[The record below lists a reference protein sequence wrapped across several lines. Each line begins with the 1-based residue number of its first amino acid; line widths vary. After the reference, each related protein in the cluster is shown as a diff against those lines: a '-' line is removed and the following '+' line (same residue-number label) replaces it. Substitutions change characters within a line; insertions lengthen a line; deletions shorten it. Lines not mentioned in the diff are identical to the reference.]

1 MDEHIAILRRVGLA
15 LIILGLFDIGFMIYR
30 IASQAGYFSSF
41 NIFAVIAGVFLLSG
55 SLRAA
60 RIVSWFAALLISGF
74 IGFLLISPLLFPLGL
89 IVTYLKLHT
98 VFVFL
103 GLLVGI
109 GIIAFL
115 IWVYRAL
122 TSAPVRN
129 AMEQQGII
137 SRALWRR
144 PSRGFWVGGCLAVG
158 LFIFAFILSHGET
171 AEEAKQRAA
180 AHVGPGYAFHITSI
194 NISSSSGVK
203 HVRAVVTAYNDT
215 EIKSIEIEWS
225 E

>member
-15 LIILGLFDIGFMIYR
+15 LVILGLIDIGVMIYC
-30 IASQAGYFSSF
+30 IASQTSYVSSF
-41 NIFAVIAGVFLLSG
+41 NIFAVVAGIFLLRG

-60 RIVSWFAALLISGF
+60 KIVSWFAALLISGF
-74 IGFLLISPLLFPLGL
+74 IGFLLITPFLFPLGL

-103 GLLVGI
+103 GLMVGI
-109 GIIAFL
+109 AIIAFL
-115 IWVYRAL
+115 IWVYRSL
-122 TSAPVRN
+122 TSPLVRN
-129 AMEQQGII
+129 AMEQQGVI
-137 SRALWRR
+137 SKALWRR

-158 LFIFAFILSHGET
+158 LFVFAFILSHGET

-180 AHVGPGYAFHITSI
+180 AQVGPGYAFHVTSI

-203 HVRAVVTAYNDT
+203 YVSVVVTAYNDT
-215 EIKSIEIEWS
+215 EIKSIEIEW
-225 E
+225 EE